1 MFLHIDIDAFFVS
14 AERSV
19 NPSLRRRPV
28 AVGSRSNLE
37 IFDTRR
43 THTKLMQNNSGAF
56 VTPVFYNDKVRTFEN
71 YFVDRD
77 TNGVKIRGIVTTASY
92 EARAFGVKTGMPIA
106 QALRLCPE
114 LIVIPAHYPLYH
126 TLSAKLRHFLK
137 RRIPSVEQFSI
148 DEFFADTAGW
158 IDDTDTLRFAYTLQS
173 EIYNHFALP
182 VSIGISRA
190 KWIAK
195 LATEYA
201 KPYGIYMVE
210 DLDDFIETIPI
221 ERFPGIGKG
230 FAQRLGAHHIR
241 TLGDLKRARS
251 LLYRWHKPGIRLYLR
266 VTGQCGEGIGTKTPR
281 KSIGISRTFDP
292 IYDTDEIKR
301 RVMVLA
307 RHIAYMT
314 DRYEVLP
321 TVYFLYIKYEHG
333 IRVKRRYTCNRLFS
347 ESLFK
352 RMLTEMYDE
361 IALPGY
367 GAVKLSLSVSGF
379 VHQHPKTLSILSYST
394 DTKQHGLTRHI
405 QLLRRKFGIDIVK
418 TGNEL

>member
-19 NPSLRRRPV
+19 DPSLQRRPV

-43 THTKLMQNNSGAF
+43 TRTRLMQNNSGAF
-56 VTPVFYNDKVRTFEN
+56 VTPVFYNDRERTFDN

-77 TNGVKIRGIVTTASY
+77 EKGVKIRGIVTTASY

-106 QALRLCPE
+106 QALRLCPD
-114 LIVIPAHYPLYH
+114 LVVIPAHYPLYH

-137 RRIPSVEQFSI
+137 RRIPAVEQFSI
-148 DEFFADTAGW
+148 DEFFADTSGW
-158 IDDTDTLRFAYTLQS
+158 IADADTLRFAYTLQS
-173 EIYNHFALP
+173 EIYRHFALP

-201 KPYGIYMVE
+201 KPYGIYFVE
-210 DLDDFIETIPI
+210 DIDDFIETIPI
-221 ERFPGIGKG
+221 ARFPGIGKG
-230 FAQRLGAHHIR
+230 FARRLGAHRIR

-251 LLYRWHKPGIRLYLR
+251 LLYKWHKPGIRLYLR
-266 VTGQCGEGIGTKTPR
+266 VTGKCGEGIGAKTPR

-292 IYDTDEIKR
+292 LYDTAEVKR

-307 RHIAYMT
+307 RHIAYMAEGY
-314 DRYEVLP
+314 DVLP

-333 IRVKRRYTCNRLFS
+333 IRVKRRYTCDRLFS

-352 RMLTEMYDE
+352 HILSALYDE

-379 VHQHPKTLSILSYST
+379 VHQRPKTLDILSYPY
-394 DTKQHGLTRHI
+394 DRKQHKLTRHI
-405 QLLRRKFGIDIVK
+405 QTLRRKFGIDIVK